1 MTTPEASETQ
11 LLPRTHGDFSTVQY
25 WDQFFETRDGDE
37 FDYNCNVDDSNVE
50 FANQGSRR
58 T

>member
-1 MTTPEASETQ
+1 MTTTAATTPASETQ

-37 FDYNCNVDDSNVE
+37 FEWYGTFSVKVE
-50 FANQGSRR
+50 IGRSA
-58 T
+58 